1 MLRLYLGRAG
11 SGKTSYIL
19 KELAELAGE
28 GREGNILIVPE
39 QYSHDCERA
48 LAALGD
54 SVCLYAQVLSFT
66 RLCSRVFSE
75 TGGLARPMLDAGG
88 RTLAMSMAYMSVS
101 SRLKIY
107 DVGGRRPDFITNLTA
122 AYDELRAALVGTESL
137 LAAAEGARGTLRD
150 KLTDLAL
157 IFEAFEAVKA
167 RSGADARDRLER
179 LSQEIG
185 QSTVGSRGRVYIDG
199 FTDFTYEERRV
210 IEALLR
216 KGTDVT
222 VSLNCPELE
231 SSDLTFRL
239 SVKTARGLLALA
251 SELGEK
257 AEILRFPDAPGR
269 DGALRYMERSLMD
282 YSAPAYD
289 GDASAIRLIRAACVS
304 DECGAAAARVAELVR
319 AGARYRDVAV
329 VSPTWETY
337 APILEG
343 VFQKYCLPVTRT
355 ERSDILEKPVM
366 VLILSALDIIANN
379 WDYGNIF
386 KYLKTNLTGI
396 TLAERDLLENYVLK
410 WSLRGERAWSR
421 EWTMSPEG
429 YTRELRE
436 ADRETLETL
445 NALRRRVAEPLTRLG
460 AALKAGEGASDK
472 LRALYGFMEETELF
486 GILERKA
493 GEFRA
498 SGREELAAEYRQL
511 WDIVI
516 GAMEQFYEVLGDT
529 AMDLEEFTRLLKL
542 VLSRYT
548 VGVIPASVDAVRAGD
563 MSRIRARGIKHL
575 IVLGATVDA
584 LPQRRGEGGV
594 FSEGEREEL
603 RDLGLGNLDSRE
615 DALARELSGVYASL
629 TVPTESLTVSWPET
643 KRPSYVV
650 SRLQR
655 LFSLSERVPG
665 LEVFTAAREPF
676 FELAAFDEGK
686 TGESARRYFAESEL
700 GERLAAIRAAA
711 TAPRGELG
719 GETARRLYGR
729 RLYLS
734 ASQIDKYYSCRYA
747 YFLQYGLGAK
757 PRSEAAL
764 DAPESGTFMHYI
776 LERVSREA
784 DARGGFG
791 KVTEEEI
798 RAMVPDFADRY
809 AKDRL
814 GGLENKSGRFRYLF
828 GRLTRAAQQ
837 VAAVMREEL
846 ISSDFKPLDFELRFA
861 PDGELPAVETAAG
874 DSVVGAVDRVDGWV
888 RDGKLCIR
896 VVDYKTGRKTM
907 DLRDIVNGVG
917 LQMLIYLF
925 ALEREGKSRYGMDI
939 VPAGVLYSPARDE
952 LVTSDRDLTDEE
964 LEKARQRLIKYS
976 GLILAD
982 PEVLEA
988 MEHGAKKRLPVTVS
1002 SRTGEVKGALA
1013 DAQQLGALSRT
1024 VDRLIREMAGELRS
1038 GAISANP
1045 YLKGKLDSACAF
1057 CKFYDACHFVDGKA
1071 GESWRRFSNLKTPEL
1086 WEKIEEAGK

>member
-19 KELAELAGE
+19 NELASRREE
-28 GREGNILIVPE
+28 GSVLIVPE

-66 RLCSRVFSE
+66 RLCNRVFSE
-75 TGGLARPMLDAGG
+75 TGGLSQRMLDAGG

-122 AYDELRAALVGTESL
+122 AYDELRSASVGTDSL
-137 LAAAEGARGTLRD
+137 LAAAENAHGNLRD

-185 QSTVGSRGRVYIDG
+185 QSSVGSRGRVYIDG
-199 FTDFTYEERRV
+199 FTDFTYQEKRV

-216 KGTDVT
+216 KGADVT
-222 VSLNCPELE
+222 VSLNCPEFT
-231 SSDLTFRL
+231 DTDITFRL
-239 SVKTARGLLALA
+239 GIRTAQSLLAAA
-251 SELGEK
+251 SELGER
-257 AEILRFPDAPGR
+257 AEILRFPEKPGR
-269 DGALRYMERSLMD
+269 DGALRYLERNLMD
-282 YSAPAYD
+282 YSAPPYE
-289 GDASAIRLIRAACVS
+289 GDASAVGLVRAACVS
-304 DECGAAAARVAELVR
+304 DECGAAAARVSELVR
-319 AGARYRDVAV
+319 AGARYRDIAV
-329 VSPTWETY
+329 VSPTWGTY
-337 APILEG
+337 APVLEG
-343 VFQKYCLPVTRT
+343 VFQKYGLPVTRT
-355 ERSDILEKPVM
+355 ERSDILDKPVM
-366 VLILSALDIIANN
+366 ALILSALDIITNN

-396 TLAERDLLENYVLK
+396 GLDERDLLENYVLK
-410 WSLRGERAWSR
+410 WNLRGERAWGR
-421 EWTMSPEG
+421 EWTMSPGG
-429 YTRELRE
+429 YTQELRDTERE
-436 ADRETLETL
+436 ALETL
-445 NALRRRVAEPLTRLG
+445 NALRRRVSEPLSRLG
-460 AALKAGEGASDK
+460 AAMRAGEGASDK
-472 LRALYGFMEETELF
+472 LRALYGFMEETELY

-498 SGREELAAEYRQL
+498 AGREELAAEYRQL
-511 WDIVI
+511 WDIVV
-516 GAMEQFYEVLGDT
+516 GAMEQFSEVLGDT
-529 AMDLEEFTRLLKL
+529 PMDTEEFTRLLKL

-575 IVLGATVDA
+575 IVLGATDDA

-594 FSEGEREEL
+594 FSEEEREEL

-629 TVPTESLTVSWPET
+629 TVPTESLTVSWPQT
-643 KRPSYVV
+643 KRPSYVAA
-650 SRLQR
+650 RLQR
-655 LFSLSERVPG
+655 LFSVRERVPG
-665 LEVFTAAREPF
+665 LEVFTAAREPL
-676 FELAAFDEGK
+676 FELAAFDEGE
-686 TGESARRYFAESEL
+686 TGMAARRYFSESEL
-700 GERLAAIRAAA
+700 GERLRAIRDAAC
-711 TAPRGELG
+711 APRGELG

-729 RLYLS
+729 RLRLS
-734 ASQIDKYYSCRYA
+734 ATQVDKYYACRYA
-747 YFLQYGLGAK
+747 YFLQYGLRAK

-764 DAPESGTFMHYI
+764 DAPESGTFMHFI
-776 LERVSREA
+776 LEHVSREA
-784 DARGGFG
+784 EARGGFG
-791 KVTEEEI
+791 KVTEQEV
-798 RAMVPDFADRY
+798 RAMVPDFVAQY
-809 AKDRL
+809 AQARL
-814 GGLENKSGRFRYLF
+814 GGMENKSGRFKYLYA
-828 GRLTRAAQQ
+828 RLAKTAEQ
-837 VAAVMREEL
+837 VAVVMREEL
-846 ISSDFKPLDFELRFA
+846 VNSDFKPLDFELRFA
-861 PDGELPAVETAAG
+861 PDGELPAMETPTG

-888 RDGKLCIR
+888 RDGKLYIR
-896 VVDYKTGRKTM
+896 VVDYKTGRMTM
-907 DLRDIVNGVG
+907 NLRDVVNGVG

-939 VPAGVLYSPARDE
+939 VPTGVLYSPARDE
-952 LVTSDRDLTDEE
+952 MVSSVKDLDDQE
-964 LEKARQRLIKYS
+964 LEKERQKLIKYS

-988 MEHGAKKRLPVTVS
+988 MEHGTKKRLPITVS
-1002 SRTGEVKGALA
+1002 TRTGEVKGALA
-1013 DAQQLGALSRT
+1013 DARQLGALSRT
-1024 VDRLIREMAGELRS
+1024 VDRLICDMARELKA

-1045 YLKGKLDSACAF
+1045 YLRGKLDSACGH

-1086 WEKIEEAGK
+1086 WKKIEEAGK